1 MRQLQDRSL
10 EKLSELAL
18 TLALTLA
25 LALALALALHDAGQH
40 ERWHDLVLSDI
51 GTLAWLSCG
60 REAYS
65 NP

>member
-18 TLALTLA
+18 TLALT

>member
-25 LALALALALHDAGQH
+25 LALALALHDAGQH

-51 GTLAWLSCG
+51 GTLASLSCG